1 MGFTEGEHALVNG
14 RRAIRGDVM
23 GREKDRRTPLPQL
36 VATPK
41 GFRVWDPEVIT
52 KKDDLYED
60 FNDRVVWQT
69 GTTIDAVALLSTLL
83 VGVGASLVLGAGWIS
98 DVLWFVA
105 GVVVSGAA
113 WLALR
118 WHDLDDKEDVYRETH
133 RGADPHVD
141 VHDRVDLLDLCA
153 LVEEIAGTRA
163 WRDGAVDPD
172 RRLAATL
179 WSVVSAN
186 SSTQAADV
194 AQTRENLRELLRIA
208 HEIEHRAVDPDHDPA
223 TTKSLEDPAARARHL
238 SEGMLEQGR
247 TLRDLL

>member
-1 MGFTEGEHALVNG
+1 
-14 RRAIRGDVM
+14 M

-36 VATPK
+36 VATPE

-60 FNDRVVWQT
+60 FGNKVVWQT
-69 GTTIDAVALLSTLL
+69 GSTADVVGLAGAVLA
-83 VGVGASLVLGAGWIS
+83 GVATSAVLGAGWIS
-98 DVLWFVA
+98 HVLWFVA
-105 GVVVSGAA
+105 GLVLGVAA
-113 WLALR
+113 WVALR

-141 VHDRVDLLDLCA
+141 VRDRVDLLDLCA

-163 WRDGAVDPD
+163 WRDGAIDPD
-172 RRLAATL
+172 RRLAPTL

-208 HEIEHRAVDPDHDPA
+208 HELEHRAADPDHDPA
-223 TTKSLEDPAARARHL
+223 APLRLEDPAARARHL